1 MDYIKMYF
9 ITLAVFFVIDL
20 TWLGLI
26 AKNLYSQQLGFI
38 MKENVNWIAAV
49 TFYLIFIIGIVYFV
63 VNPAIINDNWR
74 YALFAGMLF
83 GFITYAT
90 YDLTNL
96 ATLKDWPLKITIIDL
111 IWGTSLGG
119 LTSIISF
126 LINKRILWFNIL
138 LEQIW

>member
-38 MKENVNWIAAV
+38 MKENVNWIAAIS
-49 TFYLIFIIGIVYFV
+49 FYLIFIIGIVYFV
-63 VNPAIINDNWR
+63 VNPAIINDNWK

-83 GFITYAT
+83 GFISYAT

-126 LINKRILWFNIL
+126 LINKRIL
-138 LEQIW
+138 

>member
-49 TFYLIFIIGIVYFV
+49 SFYLIFIIGIVYFV
-63 VNPAIINDNWR
+63 VNPAVINDNWR

-83 GFITYAT
+83 GFVSYAT

-119 LTSIISF
+119 LTSIVSF
-126 LINKRILWFNIL
+126 LIYKKIM
-138 LEQIW
+138 

>member
-1 MDYIKMYF
+1 MDYIKMYL

-38 MKENVNWIAAV
+38 MKENVNWVAAI

-126 LINKRILWFNIL
+126 YIYRKIM
-138 LEQIW
+138 

>member
-20 TWLGLI
+20 AWLGLI

-38 MKENVNWIAAV
+38 MKENVNWIAAI

-63 VNPAIINDNWR
+63 VNPAIINDNWK

-83 GFITYAT
+83 GFISYAT

-126 LINKRILWFNIL
+126 LINKRIL
-138 LEQIW
+138 

>member
-38 MKENVNWIAAV
+38 MKENVNWIAAI

-63 VNPAIINDNWR
+63 VNPAIINDNWK

-83 GFITYAT
+83 GFISYAT

-126 LINKRILWFNIL
+126 LIYKKIM
-138 LEQIW
+138 

>member
-63 VNPAIINDNWR
+63 VNPAIINDNSR

-126 LINKRILWFNIL
+126 LINKRIL
-138 LEQIW
+138 

>member
-1 MDYIKMYF
+1 MMDYIKMYF
-9 ITLAVFFVIDL
+9 ITLIVFFVIDL
-20 TWLGLI
+20 TWLGVI

-38 MKENVNWIAAV
+38 MKENVNWVAAV
-49 TFYLIFIIGIVYFV
+49 IFYLIFIVGIVFFV

-74 YALFAGMLF
+74 YALSVGMLF

-119 LTSIISF
+119 LTSLISF
-126 LINKRILWFNIL
+126 FINKRFL
-138 LEQIW
+138 

>member
-38 MKENVNWIAAV
+38 MKENVNWIAAIS
-49 TFYLIFIIGIVYFV
+49 FYLIFIIGIVYFV
-63 VNPAIINDNWR
+63 VNPAIINDNWK

-83 GFITYAT
+83 GFISYAT

-126 LINKRILWFNIL
+126 LIYKKIM
-138 LEQIW
+138 

>member
-38 MKENVNWIAAV
+38 MKENVNWIAAI

-63 VNPAIINDNWR
+63 VNPAIINDNWK

-83 GFITYAT
+83 GFISYAT

-126 LINKRILWFNIL
+126 LINKRIL
-138 LEQIW
+138 

>member
-49 TFYLIFIIGIVYFV
+49 SFYLIFIIGIVYFV
-63 VNPAIINDNWR
+63 VNPAVINDNWR

-83 GFITYAT
+83 GFIYYAT

-119 LTSIISF
+119 LTSIVSF
-126 LINKRILWFNIL
+126 LIYKKIM
-138 LEQIW
+138 

>member
-1 MDYIKMYF
+1 MDYIKMYL

-26 AKNLYSQQLGFI
+26 AKKLYSQQLGFI
-38 MKENVNWIAAV
+38 MKENVNWVAAI

-126 LINKRILWFNIL
+126 YIYRKIM
-138 LEQIW
+138 